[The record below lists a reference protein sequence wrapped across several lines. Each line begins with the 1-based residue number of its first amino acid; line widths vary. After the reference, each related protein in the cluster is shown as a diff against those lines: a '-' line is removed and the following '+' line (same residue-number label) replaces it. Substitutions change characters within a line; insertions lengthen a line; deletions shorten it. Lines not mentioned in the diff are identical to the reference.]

1 MNLTF
6 TYRYGQHLL
15 QLNENF
21 ELLFV
26 SRLLFSFSI
35 NSIKLICR
43 GATFNYFR
51 PSGLIPFGMNLF
63 MGYQNIINIVLKIIA
78 IFFLFKEVDSNEP
91 KMEYYFSYCGFCY
104 TIIAFLLCLWIVSLE
119 TRWNKIARNNISLYD
134 SGIVEHTNVVL
145 GSFLNNSTLYPFSCW
160 QSFQKMINF
169 RIVISSIIFGILMSC
184 LTAIFNYDCF
194 PRMFNAEPETNYYD
208 HTRLKILSAMLEIST
223 SSISAFLYFFY
234 IGNTIQKT
242 KNKFL
247 LSLIGCLLC
256 GFSYT
261 CYSFVMNVDQEKFEF
276 FFIKIII
283 IVMATICLGIGISF
297 YLGAFYSYFPL
308 LTNEKTLFTAF
319 GFLNCIYSIVNFFF
333 MILIEKCYHH
343 RENFEK
349 IFIFFCLGAIVMIIM
364 LEMYE
369 RRNKTKLNVENR
381 NEKNCE
387 LYLSEKNSPIQ
398 H

>member
-6 TYRYGQHLL
+6 TYRFGKHLL
-15 QLNENF
+15 ELNENF

-26 SRLLFSFSI
+26 SKLLFSFSI

-43 GATFNYFR
+43 GATFNYFL
-51 PSGLIPFGMNLF
+51 PSGFIPFGMNLF
-63 MGYQNIINIVLKIIA
+63 MGYQNIVNIFLKFIA
-78 IFFLFKEVDSNEP
+78 VYFLEKEIDLNEP
-91 KMEYYFSYCGFCY
+91 KMEYYFSYCGFFC
-104 TIIAFLLCLWIVSLE
+104 TIFAFLLCLMIVSIE
-119 TRWNKIARNNISLYD
+119 IRWNKIARNNISLYD
-134 SGIVEHTNVVL
+134 SGILEHKNAVL
-145 GSFLNNSTLYPFSCW
+145 GSFLNNSALHPFSCW

-169 RIVISSIIFGILMSC
+169 RIVISSVIFGIVMSC

-194 PRMFNAEPETNYYD
+194 PRLFKADPVKNYSD
-208 HTRLKILSAMLEIST
+208 HTRLKILSGILEMCT
-223 SSISAFLYFFY
+223 SFISAILFCFF

-261 CYSFVMNVDQEKFEF
+261 CYSFVMNVDEEKFEF

-283 IVMATICLGIGISF
+283 IVVATLCLGVGISF
-297 YLGAFYSYFPL
+297 YLGAFYSYYPL
-308 LTNEKTLFTAF
+308 LTQEKTLFTAF
-319 GFLNCIYSIVNFFF
+319 GFLSCVNSIVNFFF
-333 MILIEKCYHH
+333 MIFIEKDYNH

-349 IFIFFCLGAIVMIIM
+349 IFIFFCLGAIILIII

-369 RRNKTKLNVENR
+369 RRYRRNLNEGNIK
-381 NEKNCE
+381 ESNCE
-387 LYLSEKNSPIQ
+387 VYLSEKNSPIQ
-398 H
+398 N